1 MADYVSL
8 TKKELR
14 RSWWHWYKY
23 CLCVFGF
30 ERLQAPGM
38 TLAQL
43 PVIEKYYKDNEKG
56 KKAVLNR
63 HRVFYNTEPM
73 TGSMITGMVVS
84 FEENIAN
91 GKDISDDFVQNVK
104 VGLMG
109 PFAGIGDS
117 IMQATVPP
125 IVTSIAIGLSAGGS
139 LIGPIFLVL
148 FHMAFTIAVSFT
160 CFHLGYRLGE
170 DAIDFILGPKMAA
183 IQDAMSVLGLTVTGA
198 ITASYVNMNLALTY
212 QNDMTTVSVQGILD
226 GIFPKLLPI
235 GLVFLGYWLMSKKKW
250 TAIHLILLFLGIA
263 IVGVLLGIL

>member
-1 MADYVSL
+1 MAEYVAL

-14 RSWWHWYKY
+14 RSWFLWWKY

-43 PVIEKYYKDNEKG
+43 PIIEKYYKDDKDG
-56 KKAVLNR
+56 MKRVLNR
-63 HRVFYNTEPM
+63 HRVFYNTEPQ
-73 TGSMITGMVVS
+73 TGAIITGMVVS

-91 GKDISDDFVQNVK
+91 GKEISDDFIQNVK

-139 LIGPIFLVL
+139 IIGPIFSVVWTLV
-148 FHMAFTIAVSFT
+148 FSCFVSYT
-160 CFHLGYRLGE
+160 CFNLGYRLGE
-170 DAIDFILGPKMAA
+170 DAIDYILGPKMAA

-198 ITASYVNMNLALTY
+198 ITASYVSMNLALTY
-212 QNDMTTVSVQGILD
+212 QNDMTTVSVQNILD

-235 GLVFLGYWLMSKKKW
+235 GLVFLGYWLMTKKKW
-250 TAIHLILLFLGIA
+250 NAIHMILLLLGVS